1 MKCEALET
9 EIDGL
14 LENDLAIAQK
24 ENNERVVGHVL
35 LSHGS
40 VGSARYLQ
48 RRSELMRTPF
58 RAKLWFKFPIVHYR
72 YIEQLVI
79 FPGESGPELE
89 GLIDSI

>member
-1 MKCEALET
+1 
-9 EIDGL
+9 
-14 LENDLAIAQK
+14 
-24 ENNERVVGHVL
+24 
-35 LSHGS
+35 
-40 VGSARYLQ
+40 
-48 RRSELMRTPF
+48 MRTPF